1 MSWGAAAGLVL
12 TNVVC
17 PQNLTAYTGLD
28 FAGSRLAADGLE
40 MRYGFPALAV
50 EALRL
55 PLFTAARLPGEQA
68 PLHSVFYPASVNMG
82 GASLPV
88 SVSQASLPQN
98 HWYRGIRPP
107 RFRIYPGAGFFPCRV
122 LRMERYS
129 PFQEESDSNG
139 A

>member
-55 PLFTAARLPGEQA
+55 PLFTPARLPGEQA
-68 PLHSVFYPASVNMG
+68 PRTAFFTRLRLIWAAHPYPCRFHRPLFRKTIG
-82 GASLPV
+82 TGEYGLRV
-88 SVSQASLPQN
+88 SA
-98 HWYRGIRPP
+98 Y
-107 RFRIYPGAGFFPCRV
+107 YPGAGFFPCRV